1 MKEKEERK
9 TSNTLLRAAVNEYGL
24 FNISDFVLAEL
35 STTLLSIE
43 HHSRLSSVRE
53 ESLRFTA
60 VCLVSFGS
68 TGELT
73 DSGLE
78 TKRSVI
84 KIMRLQTQQ
93 TEILKRFLLPLI
105 IRFYHSM
112 TYPFCCK
119 CQCSQTN
126 FPFTLYLIHLVA
138 LKTIQSNPPPLPLGT
153 LA

>member
-9 TSNTLLRAAVNEYGL
+9 TSNTWIRAAVNEYWL
-24 FNISDFVLAEL
+24 FKISDFVLAEL

-84 KIMRLQTQQ
+84 KIMRLQTPN
-93 TEILKRFLLPLI
+93 LKFKTFSLTLI

-112 TYPFCCK
+112 TYPFCCN

-126 FPFTLYLIHLVA
+126 FPFTLYLIDLVA
-138 LKTIQSNPPPLPLGT
+138 LKTIQLTPPPLGT